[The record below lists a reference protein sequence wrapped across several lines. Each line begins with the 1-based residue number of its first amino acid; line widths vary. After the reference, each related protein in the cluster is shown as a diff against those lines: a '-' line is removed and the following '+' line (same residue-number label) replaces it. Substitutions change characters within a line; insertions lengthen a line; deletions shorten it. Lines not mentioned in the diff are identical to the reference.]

1 MTRPYNKPDIESHDD
16 SQPHSDS
23 DGGVSGIG
31 FCSEVDERFDEVS
44 VKRSENDSRCQ
55 RCERSPTEPEER
67 GGSDDF
73 SDGGFLLCGN
83 FWHGWNLHEVEIP
96 QQADPHDSACDMGPA
111 EEEGYVFACS
121 SANISELREQQREQN
136 EENRSCEDGSMKAG
150 EDGGHIKFS
159 GQFLILLLGGNNS
172 VFRRGMQ
179 VFFGKFFLKKPVKS
193 PSTYSPLSLRQRF
206 SRRLYFLCF
215 QHRVADS
222 PLQRAF
228 DHARKSLPCAHL
240 PKVLDA

>member
-1 MTRPYNKPDIESHDD
+1 MSGDHGVEHGYGEERVDTRKEHGSPCATGFEFGFFSGNDSERDSLTRPYNKPDIESHDD

-23 DGGVSGIG
+23 DGGVSRIG
-31 FCSEVDERFDEVS
+31 FCSEIDERFDEVS
-44 VKRSENDSRCQ
+44 VKRSEDDSRCQ
-55 RCERSPTEPEER
+55 RCERRPTEPEER

-83 FWHGWNLHEVEIP
+83 FWHGWNLHEVEVP

-159 GQFLILLLGGNNS
+159 GQFLILLLGRNDS
-172 VFRRGMQ
+172 VFRIGMQ
-179 VFFGKFFLKKPVKS
+179 VFFGKFFS
-193 PSTYSPLSLRQRF
+193 YA
-206 SRRLYFLCF
+206 SR
-215 QHRVADS
+215 
-222 PLQRAF
+222 
-228 DHARKSLPCAHL
+228 
-240 PKVLDA
+240 